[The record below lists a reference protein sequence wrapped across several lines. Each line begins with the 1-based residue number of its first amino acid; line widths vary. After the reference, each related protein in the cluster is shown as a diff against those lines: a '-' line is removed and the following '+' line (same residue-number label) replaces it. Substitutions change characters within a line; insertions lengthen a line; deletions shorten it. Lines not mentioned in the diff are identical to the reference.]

1 MARYL
6 IILGLILVAAG
17 LLWPLIQKL
26 GLGRLPGDIRIE
38 RESFTLYLPLG
49 TSLLVSVVVS
59 LILWFLGR

>member
-1 MARYL
+1 MARFL
-6 IILGLILVAAG
+6 IIVGLILVAAG
-17 LLWPLIQKL
+17 VLWPLIQKF

-49 TSLLVSVVVS
+49 TSLLISIVVS